1 MSQDKINNAKPDVLI
16 AGAMKCIMNA
26 QQLCTE
32 SKLLHEHQMY
42 ARSFAL
48 SHFSREEFAKAMM
61 LYRTAIE
68 VKCGLKVDWKR
79 LNRRFRDHKQKLVND
94 RLMSAM
100 IYGLAG
106 VDPSD
111 GAKVLSGSMA
121 GIEFS
126 NNRKNECLYV
136 DWSSGD
142 FHLPEEKIS
151 EELSKRNLDLATHK
165 ILILSPMMM
174 KLNDI
179 LNATKD
185 EARSAFKAL
194 GPEFLDNPREFI
206 KDKFGLEKE
215 T

>member
-1 MSQDKINNAKPDVLI
+1 MSEEKINNAKPDVLI

-48 SHFSREEFAKAMM
+48 SHFSREEFAKALM

-68 VKCGLKVDWKR
+68 VKCGIKVDWKR
-79 LNRRFRDHKQKLVND
+79 LNRRFRDHKQKLIND
-94 RLMSAM
+94 RLMSAL
-100 IYGLAG
+100 ICSLADT
-106 VDPSD
+106 DPSD
-111 GAKVLSGSMA
+111 GVNIFNSSMA

-136 DWSSGD
+136 DWNNGY
-142 FHLPEEKIS
+142 FHLPEEIIS
-151 EELSKRNLDLATHK
+151 EELSKRNLDLATYK
-165 ILILSPMMM
+165 ILILSPKMMRI
-174 KLNDI
+174 NEI
-179 LNATKD
+179 LNVTKD
-185 EARSAFKAL
+185 EARAVFEVL
-194 GPEFLDNPREFI
+194 GQEFFDNPGEFI
-206 KDKFGLEKE
+206 KEKLGLVKK